1 MLSVMDQQHDSR
13 GSKVRKRARTAVA
26 CRRCKTRKQK
36 CDGSTPTCSNCAT
49 SDSICDYDFSFSLS
63 RSQEQYLR
71 ARRRV
76 EELEHAL
83 GRLTQTNRE
92 PHIDHDLHS
101 HHEPQTDSGRQA
113 THEALVNSRPQQSH
127 EQHTDYGAQERRE
140 SQTSHGRPSD
150 VLSPMD
156 SNLPPLNSPPQSAV
170 SSASESSRAI
180 QDLAIQAAGG
190 FVGSPSDQMFG
201 QVLHA
206 VVTSQKPIQHN
217 SQPGLLNQNLTP
229 KSLESAVQPGST
241 DNITLAGIP
250 DVVADRMFNKGYLQY
265 IAVLWPVM
273 QPSQLHRLHNNRTLL
288 EDHFEIAALHLVYAA
303 AGRFLETTGETGSF
317 RSEQHYRAAMALVGE
332 ILTLSA
338 SAQTVQILLLLAI
351 YGLRAPR
358 GPGAWPM
365 IGIAMRMCI
374 ELGLHRKRNIV
385 PSRDT
390 ADDVQLRCIFWSCYC
405 LDRQTSIILGRPF
418 ALADQDIDAGLP
430 EGVDPESRESLTPF
444 THICRLRTIESR
456 IQQTLYCVNKKL
468 SPTFMAPEIDVNL
481 RKLEAWKSTIPMDG
495 NEVTSSLHNRDSYV
509 SSLAWFDHPLH
520 TVADTLQLI
529 YYHQAVRFLLQP
541 MLLTSTPADKYLLLA
556 VQSCGGIC
564 TTYKR
569 MHQSVSVGFSLMALH
584 SVFFAGITILY
595 CAWDSP
601 TLILTNDAR
610 NMINDCSIVLYIITE
625 RWPGAKR

>member
-1 MLSVMDQQHDSR
+1 MLSVMDRQHEAR
-13 GSKVRKRARTAVA
+13 GLKVRKRARTAVA

-49 SDSICDYDFSFSLS
+49 SDSICDYDFSFSLN

-83 GRLTQTNRE
+83 GRLTQNNRE
-92 PHIDHDLHS
+92 PHIDDEPHS
-101 HHEPQTDSGRQA
+101 HQEPQTESGRQA
-113 THEALVNSRPQQSH
+113 THVSLVNFRTQGSCEP
-127 EQHTDYGAQERRE
+127 HTDYGAQARRG
-140 SQTSHGRPSD
+140 SQTSHRRPSD

-156 SNLPPLNSPPQSAV
+156 SNLPTLNSPPQSVV
-170 SSASESSRAI
+170 SSLSESSRAI

-201 QVLHA
+201 RVLHA

-229 KSLESAVQPGST
+229 KSLESAVQPGGM

-250 DVVADRMFNKGYLQY
+250 DVIADRMFNKGYLQH

-273 QPSQLHRLHNNRTLL
+273 QASQLQRLHSNRALL
-288 EDHFEIAALHLVYAA
+288 EDCFEIAALHLVYAA

-317 RSEQHYRAAMALVGE
+317 RSEQHYRAAMALLGE

-338 SAQTVQILLLLAI
+338 SVQTVQILLLLAI

-374 ELGLHRKRNIV
+374 ELGMHRKRIIV
-385 PSRDT
+385 SGGYT
-390 ADDVQLRCIFWSCYC
+390 ADADQLRCIFWSCYC

-444 THICRLRTIESR
+444 RHICRLRIIESC

-468 SPTFMAPEIDVNL
+468 SLTTMAPEIDVIL
-481 RKLEAWKSTIPMDG
+481 RKLEAWKSTIPVDG

-509 SSLAWFDHPLH
+509 SSLTWLNHSLH
-520 TVADTLQLI
+520 TLADALQLI
-529 YYHQAVRFLLQP
+529 HYHQAVRFLLQP
-541 MLLTSTPADKYLLLA
+541 LLLTSTPANKYLLLA

-569 MHQSVSVGFSLMALH
+569 LHQSVSVGFSLMALH